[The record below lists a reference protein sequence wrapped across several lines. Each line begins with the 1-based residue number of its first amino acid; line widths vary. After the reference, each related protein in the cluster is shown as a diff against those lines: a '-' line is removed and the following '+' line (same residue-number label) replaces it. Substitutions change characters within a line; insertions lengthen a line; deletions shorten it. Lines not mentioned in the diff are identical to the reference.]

1 MARVVVVIIVAI
13 RDGDSQQQRCPG
25 RQPMLV
31 HYDTEGSR
39 KLERTCNTIAYARAR
54 VHCAAASE
62 LELANHDGPSSTF
75 DVARDR
81 IESGEERVGKIPA
94 ACWS

>member
-1 MARVVVVIIVAI
+1 MAIASSNTVLADNQCLFIMARRVRESSGTPAYLAYVRAPA
-13 RDGDSQQQRCPG
+13 QR
-25 RQPMLV
+25 
-31 HYDTEGSR
+31 
-39 KLERTCNTIAYARAR
+39 
-54 VHCAAASE
+54 AAESE
-62 LELANHDGPSSTF
+62 LELVNHDGPSSTF